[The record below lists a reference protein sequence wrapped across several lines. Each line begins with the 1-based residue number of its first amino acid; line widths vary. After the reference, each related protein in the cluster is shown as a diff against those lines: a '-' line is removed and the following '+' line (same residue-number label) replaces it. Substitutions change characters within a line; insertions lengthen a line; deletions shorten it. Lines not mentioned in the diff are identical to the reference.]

1 MLCFRLCFVPDS
13 FNARTC
19 HCQDL
24 LVRLPDLPGTIDPQ
38 DLQDPRDQRDQG
50 WNMLEHVE
58 TVQAGHSR
66 PFGILLG
73 WMILAG
79 AQKYFRHWEHWPTV
93 SAGPDEIQHVSSIQM
108 HPACF
113 KTCLSTVPTWF
124 SQAALAPTL
133 PTALSRPNRLVASS
147 LAM

>member
-1 MLCFRLCFVPDS
+1 MHEPVTARIFLCDFLIFQEPLTHKTHKTHETNETKVG
-13 FNARTC
+13 TC
-19 HCQDL
+19 
-24 LVRLPDLPGTIDPQ
+24 
-38 DLQDPRDQRDQG
+38 
-50 WNMLEHVE
+50 WNMLEHVG
-58 TVQAGHSR
+58 TIQAGHSR

-113 KTCLSTVPTWF
+113 KTFLSTVPRWF